1 MESVKTGKTNKVGKN
16 TEMAHTK
23 TNKETHFKQVSA
35 ITNRIRSIGG
45 IFTKIA
51 KKVRELVKKHPK
63 KSSAALVVLTPVACK
78 RAKELDDK
86 VQDKSKQAEKENK
99 INWWKYSGLT
109 IATSL
114 LLAACSAG
122 DIDKQIE
129 LEQEKQKTEQ
139 EKKEAE
145 NARDRANKSE
155 IELEQERQKTNK
167 SGIELANSQIKA
179 EQERQKTEQEKQKAN
194 KSEIELEQ
202 QKQKT
207 INTQRDLIKEQK
219 DFIKETEQNC
229 QEKHGQLFI
238 KRARIKTGITTGIAI
253 EIEAECKTPK
263 PTKTNQTPIQP
274 KHLPNSKHPHSQRGS
289 KAQELIAYLLF
300 EQKDF
305 IIETEQKCQEKHNQ
319 FFIKKAGIKGG
330 AIEVEAE
337 CKTPK
342 PTKTNQTP
350 IQPKHLPNSKQ
361 PHSQRGSKAQEL
373 IAYLQ
378 KELESL
384 PYSQKAIA
392 KQVDFYKPSSIA
404 YLELDPRD
412 FKVTEEWQNEN
423 LKIRSKA
430 QAKMLEMRKPQANL
444 SPSQSFLFVQRI
456 FADINK
462 EIEAAANTEKKA
474 EKVGY
479 GYSKRV

>member
-1 MESVKTGKTNKVGKN
+1 MKSVKTGKTNKVGKN
-16 TEMAHTK
+16 TEMANTK
-23 TNKETHFKQVSA
+23 TNKGTHFKQVSA

-51 KKVRELVKKHPK
+51 KKVRELFKKHPK
-63 KSSAALVVLTPVACK
+63 KSNVALVVLTHAACK

-86 VQDKSKQAEKENK
+86 VQDKSKQAEKENQ

-114 LLAACSAG
+114 LLAACSTG

-129 LEQEKQKTEQ
+129 LEQEKQKANKSGIELEQQRQKTEQ
-139 EKKEAE
+139 EKQK
-145 NARDRANKSE
+145 ANKSE

-238 KRARIKTGITTGIAI
+238 KKTRIKTGITTGIAI

-274 KHLPNSKHPHSQRGS
+274 KHLPNSK
-289 KAQELIAYLLF
+289 
-300 EQKDF
+300 
-305 IIETEQKCQEKHNQ
+305 
-319 FFIKKAGIKGG
+319 
-330 AIEVEAE
+330 
-337 CKTPK
+337 
-342 PTKTNQTP
+342 
-350 IQPKHLPNSKQ
+350 Q
-361 PHSQRGSKAQEL
+361 PHSQRGSKAQEF

-430 QAKMLEMRKPQANL
+430 QAKMLEMRNVKPYPQAHL
-444 SPSQSFLFVQRI
+444 STSQSLLFVQKI

-462 EIEAAANTEKKA
+462 EIKVVANTEKKA

-479 GYSKRV
+479 GYSKRM

>member
-1 MESVKTGKTNKVGKN
+1 
-16 TEMAHTK
+16 MANTK

-35 ITNRIRSIGG
+35 IINTLRSIGG

-63 KSSAALVVLTPVACK
+63 KSNAALVVLTHAACK

-86 VQDKSKQAEKENK
+86 VQDKSKQAEKENQ

-114 LLAACSAG
+114 LLAACNVGDIVG

-129 LEQEKQKTEQ
+129 LEQ

-145 NARDRANKSE
+145 NARDRANKSG

-179 EQERQKTEQEKQKAN
+179 EQERQKTEQERQKTN
-194 KSEIELEQ
+194 KSGIELEQ
-202 QKQKT
+202 QRQKAEQEKQKT

-238 KRARIKTGITTGIAI
+238 KKTRIKTGITTGIAI

-263 PTKTNQTPIQP
+263 PTKTNQT
-274 KHLPNSKHPHSQRGS
+274 S
-289 KAQELIAYLLF
+289 
-300 EQKDF
+300 
-305 IIETEQKCQEKHNQ
+305 
-319 FFIKKAGIKGG
+319 
-330 AIEVEAE
+330 
-337 CKTPK
+337 
-342 PTKTNQTP
+342 

-444 SPSQSFLFVQRI
+444 SPFQSFSILQNIV
-456 FADINK
+456 ADINK
-462 EIEAAANTEKKA
+462 GIEAAANTEKKA

-479 GYSKRV
+479 GYSKRM

>member
-1 MESVKTGKTNKVGKN
+1 M
-16 TEMAHTK
+16 
-23 TNKETHFKQVSA
+23 TH
-35 ITNRIRSIGG
+35 
-45 IFTKIA
+45 
-51 KKVRELVKKHPK
+51 
-63 KSSAALVVLTPVACK
+63 VACK
-78 RAKELDDK
+78 KAKELDDK
-86 VQDKSKQAEKENK
+86 VQDKSKQAEKENQ

-114 LLAACSAG
+114 LLAACSVG

-139 EKKEAE
+139 EE
-145 NARDRANKSE
+145 
-155 IELEQERQKTNK
+155 QKTSN
-167 SGIELANSQIKA
+167 IETSNQIKV
-179 EQERQKTEQEKQKAN
+179 EQEKQKTSN
-194 KSEIELEQ
+194 IETNNQIKVEQ
-202 QKQKT
+202 EKQKT
-207 INTQRDLIKEQK
+207 SNIEKDLVKEQKDLIKEQK
-219 DFIKETEQNC
+219 DLVKKAEQNC
-229 QEKHGQLFI
+229 QENHSQFFI
-238 KRARIKTGITTGIAI
+238 KKLGIKGGIAI

-263 PTKTNQTPIQP
+263 P
-274 KHLPNSKHPHSQRGS
+274 
-289 KAQELIAYLLF
+289 A
-300 EQKDF
+300 
-305 IIETEQKCQEKHNQ
+305 
-319 FFIKKAGIKGG
+319 
-330 AIEVEAE
+330 
-337 CKTPK
+337 
-342 PTKTNQTP
+342 KTNQTP

-392 KQVDFYKPSSIA
+392 KQVDFYRPSSIA

-430 QAKMLEMRKPQANL
+430 QAKMLEMRNPQANL
-444 SPSQSFLFVQRI
+444 SASQSLLFVQKI

-462 EIEAAANTEKKA
+462 GIEAAANTEKKA

-479 GYSKRV
+479 GYSKRM

>member
-16 TEMAHTK
+16 TETANTK
-23 TNKETHFKQVSA
+23 ANKETHFKQVSA
-35 ITNRIRSIGG
+35 ITNMIRSIGRF
-45 IFTKIA
+45 FTKIMNR
-51 KKVRELVKKHPK
+51 VRELVKKHPK
-63 KSSAALVVLTPVACK
+63 KSKVALVVLTHAACK

-86 VQDKSKQAEKENK
+86 VQDKSKQAEKENQ

-114 LLAACSAG
+114 LLAACNVG

-129 LEQEKQKTEQ
+129 LEQEK
-139 EKKEAE
+139 KEVE
-145 NARDRANKSE
+145 NARDRANKSGIELEQERQKTNKSE

-238 KRARIKTGITTGIAI
+238 KKARIKTGITTGIAI

-274 KHLPNSKHPHSQRGS
+274 KHLPNSKQPRSQRGS
-289 KAQELIAYLLF
+289 K
-300 EQKDF
+300 
-305 IIETEQKCQEKHNQ
+305 T
-319 FFIKKAGIKGG
+319 
-330 AIEVEAE
+330 
-337 CKTPK
+337 
-342 PTKTNQTP
+342 
-350 IQPKHLPNSKQ
+350 
-361 PHSQRGSKAQEL
+361 QEL

-412 FKVTEEWQNEN
+412 FKVTEEWQKEN

-430 QAKMLEMRKPQANL
+430 QAKMLEMRHLKPDPQAHL
-444 SPSQSFLFVQRI
+444 STSQSLLFVQKI
-456 FADINK
+456 FADVNK
-462 EIEAAANTEKKA
+462 EVEAAANTEKKA
-474 EKVGY
+474 EKAGY
-479 GYSKRV
+479 GYSKRMWA

>member
-1 MESVKTGKTNKVGKN
+1 MKSVKTGKTNKVGKN
-16 TEMAHTK
+16 TETANTK
-23 TNKETHFKQVSA
+23 ANKKTHFKQASA
-35 ITNRIRSIGG
+35 ITNTLRSIGG

-51 KKVRELVKKHPK
+51 KKVRELVKKHPE
-63 KSSAALVVLTPVACK
+63 KSSAALVVLTHVACK

-86 VQDKSKQAEKENK
+86 VQDKSKQAEKENQ
-99 INWWKYSGLT
+99 INWWKYLGLT

-114 LLAACSAG
+114 LLAACNAG

-129 LEQEKQKTEQ
+129 LEQEKQKTSNIETNNQIKVEQEKQKTSNIETSNQIKVEQEQQKTEQ

-145 NARDRANKSE
+145 NARDRANKSG
-155 IELEQERQKTNK
+155 IELEQEKQKTN
-167 SGIELANSQIKA
+167 
-179 EQERQKTEQEKQKAN
+179 
-194 KSEIELEQ
+194 
-202 QKQKT
+202 
-207 INTQRDLIKEQK
+207 NTQKDLVKK
-219 DFIKETEQNC
+219 AEQNC
-229 QEKHGQLFI
+229 QEKHGQ
-238 KRARIKTGITTGIAI
+238 
-253 EIEAECKTPK
+253 
-263 PTKTNQTPIQP
+263 
-274 KHLPNSKHPHSQRGS
+274 
-289 KAQELIAYLLF
+289 
-300 EQKDF
+300 
-305 IIETEQKCQEKHNQ
+305 
-319 FFIKKAGIKGG
+319 FFIKKLGIKGG
-330 AIEVEAE
+330 IAIEVEAE

-361 PHSQRGSKAQEL
+361 PRSQRGSKVQEF

-392 KQVDFYKPSSIA
+392 KQVNFYRPSSIA

-430 QAKMLEMRKPQANL
+430 QAKMLEMRKPQAHL
-444 SPSQSFLFVQRI
+444 STSQSLLFVQKI

-462 EIEAAANTEKKA
+462 EIKVAANTEKKA

-479 GYSKRV
+479 GYSKRM

>member
-16 TEMAHTK
+16 TEAADTK
-23 TNKETHFKQVSA
+23 ANKETHFKQASA
-35 ITNRIRSIGG
+35 ITNIIRSISGF
-45 IFTKIA
+45 FTKIV
-51 KKVRELVKKHPK
+51 KRVRELVKKHPK
-63 KSSAALVVLTPVACK
+63 KSNAALVVLTHVACK

-86 VQDKSKQAEKENK
+86 VQDKSKQAEKENQ

-114 LLAACSAG
+114 LLAACNVG

-129 LEQEKQKTEQ
+129 LEQEKQKANKSGIELEQQRQKTEQ
-139 EKKEAE
+139 EKQK
-145 NARDRANKSE
+145 ANKSE

-274 KHLPNSKHPHSQRGS
+274 KHLPNSKQPRSQRGS
-289 KAQELIAYLLF
+289 K
-300 EQKDF
+300 
-305 IIETEQKCQEKHNQ
+305 T
-319 FFIKKAGIKGG
+319 
-330 AIEVEAE
+330 
-337 CKTPK
+337 
-342 PTKTNQTP
+342 
-350 IQPKHLPNSKQ
+350 
-361 PHSQRGSKAQEL
+361 QEL

-423 LKIRSKA
+423 LKMRSKA
-430 QAKMLEMRKPQANL
+430 QAKMLEMRHLKPDPQAHL
-444 SPSQSFLFVQRI
+444 STSQSLLFVQKI
-456 FADINK
+456 FADVNK

-474 EKVGY
+474 EKAGY
-479 GYSKRV
+479 GYSKRM

>member
-16 TEMAHTK
+16 TEMANTK
-23 TNKETHFKQVSA
+23 ASKETHFKQVSA
-35 ITNRIRSIGG
+35 ITNTIRSIGG
-45 IFTKIA
+45 FFTKII

-63 KSSAALVVLTPVACK
+63 RSNVALVVLTHVACK
-78 RAKELDDK
+78 EAKELDDK
-86 VQDKSKQAEKENK
+86 VQDKSKQAEKENQ

-114 LLAACSAG
+114 LLAACNAG
-122 DIDKQIE
+122 DTDKQIE
-129 LEQEKQKTEQ
+129 LEQEKQEANKSGIELEQERQKTEQ
-139 EKKEAE
+139 ERQKT
-145 NARDRANKSE
+145 NKSE

-238 KRARIKTGITTGIAI
+238 KKARIKTGITTGIAI

-274 KHLPNSKHPHSQRGS
+274 KH
-289 KAQELIAYLLF
+289 F
-300 EQKDF
+300 
-305 IIETEQKCQEKHNQ
+305 
-319 FFIKKAGIKGG
+319 
-330 AIEVEAE
+330 
-337 CKTPK
+337 
-342 PTKTNQTP
+342 
-350 IQPKHLPNSKQ
+350 PNSKQ
-361 PHSQRGSKAQEL
+361 PRSQRGSKAQEL

-412 FKVTEEWQNEN
+412 FNVTEEWQNEN

-430 QAKMLEMRKPQANL
+430 QAKMLEMRHLKPDPQAHL
-444 SPSQSFLFVQRI
+444 PTSQSLLFVQKI
-456 FADINK
+456 FADVNK
-462 EIEAAANTEKKA
+462 EIKVVANTEKKV
-474 EKVGY
+474 EKAGY

>member
-16 TEMAHTK
+16 TETADTK
-23 TNKETHFKQVSA
+23 ANKEAHFKQASA
-35 ITNRIRSIGG
+35 ITNTIRSIGG
-45 IFTKIA
+45 FFTKIA
-51 KKVRELVKKHPK
+51 KRVRELVKKHPK
-63 KSSAALVVLTPVACK
+63 KSRAALVVLTHVACRK
-78 RAKELDDK
+78 AKELDDK
-86 VQDKSKQAEKENK
+86 VQDKSKQAEKENQ

-109 IATSL
+109 IAASL

-139 EKKEAE
+139 EQQKTEQERQK
-145 NARDRANKSE
+145 ANKSG
-155 IELEQERQKTNK
+155 IELEQERQKTEQERQKTNK
-167 SGIELANSQIKA
+167 SEIELANSQIKV
-179 EQERQKTEQEKQKAN
+179 EQEKQKAN

-207 INTQRDLIKEQK
+207 INAQRDLIKEQK

-238 KRARIKTGITTGIAI
+238 KKARIKTGITTGIAI

-274 KHLPNSKHPHSQRGS
+274 KHLPNSK
-289 KAQELIAYLLF
+289 
-300 EQKDF
+300 
-305 IIETEQKCQEKHNQ
+305 
-319 FFIKKAGIKGG
+319 
-330 AIEVEAE
+330 
-337 CKTPK
+337 
-342 PTKTNQTP
+342 
-350 IQPKHLPNSKQ
+350 QPR
-361 PHSQRGSKAQEL
+361 SQRGSKAQEL

-392 KQVDFYKPSSIA
+392 KQVNFYRPSSIA

-412 FKVTEEWQNEN
+412 FKATEEWQKEN

-430 QAKMLEMRKPQANL
+430 QAKMLEMRSLKPDPQAHL
-444 SPSQSFLFVQRI
+444 STSQSLLLVQKI
-456 FADINK
+456 FADVSK
-462 EIEAAANTEKKA
+462 EIKVVANTEKKV
-474 EKVGY
+474 EKAGY
-479 GYSKRV
+479 GYSKRM

>member
-16 TEMAHTK
+16 TETANTK
-23 TNKETHFKQVSA
+23 ANKETHFKQVSA
-35 ITNRIRSIGG
+35 ITNTLRSIGG
-45 IFTKIA
+45 FFTKIV

-63 KSSAALVVLTPVACK
+63 KSNAALVVLTHVACK

-86 VQDKSKQAEKENK
+86 VQDKSKQAEKENQ

-139 EKKEAE
+139 EQQKTEQERQK
-145 NARDRANKSE
+145 ANKSG

-238 KRARIKTGITTGIAI
+238 KKARIKTGIATGIAI

-274 KHLPNSKHPHSQRGS
+274 KHLPS
-289 KAQELIAYLLF
+289 
-300 EQKDF
+300 
-305 IIETEQKCQEKHNQ
+305 
-319 FFIKKAGIKGG
+319 
-330 AIEVEAE
+330 
-337 CKTPK
+337 
-342 PTKTNQTP
+342 
-350 IQPKHLPNSKQ
+350 SKQ
-361 PHSQRGSKAQEL
+361 PRSQRGSKAQEL

-412 FKVTEEWQNEN
+412 FNATEEWQKEN

-430 QAKMLEMRKPQANL
+430 QAKMLEMRSLKPDPQAHL
-444 SPSQSFLFVQRI
+444 STSQSLLFVQKI
-456 FADINK
+456 FADVSK
-462 EIEAAANTEKKA
+462 EIEAVANTEKKV
-474 EKVGY
+474 EKAGY

>member
-1 MESVKTGKTNKVGKN
+1 MKSVKTGKTNKVGKN
-16 TEMAHTK
+16 AETANTK
-23 TNKETHFKQVSA
+23 ANKETHFKQVSV
-35 ITNRIRSIGG
+35 ITNTLRSIGG

-63 KSSAALVVLTPVACK
+63 KSKAALVVLTHVACK
-78 RAKELDDK
+78 KAKELDDK
-86 VQDKSKQAEKENK
+86 VQDKSKQAEKENQ

-114 LLAACSAG
+114 LLAACNVG

-129 LEQEKQKTEQ
+129 LEQEK
-139 EKKEAE
+139 KEVE
-145 NARDRANKSE
+145 NARDRANKSG
-155 IELEQERQKTNK
+155 IELEQQRQKTEQERQKTNK

-179 EQERQKTEQEKQKAN
+179 EQERQKTN
-194 KSEIELEQ
+194 KSGIELEQ
-202 QKQKT
+202 QRQKAEQEKQKT

-219 DFIKETEQNC
+219 DFIKYAEQN
-229 QEKHGQLFI
+229 
-238 KRARIKTGITTGIAI
+238 
-253 EIEAECKTPK
+253 
-263 PTKTNQTPIQP
+263 
-274 KHLPNSKHPHSQRGS
+274 
-289 KAQELIAYLLF
+289 
-300 EQKDF
+300 
-305 IIETEQKCQEKHNQ
+305 CQEKHNQ

-330 AIEVEAE
+330 ITTGIGIEVEAE

-350 IQPKHLPNSKQ
+350 TQPKHLPNSKQ

-412 FKVTEEWQNEN
+412 FKVTEEWQKEN

-430 QAKMLEMRKPQANL
+430 QAKMLEMRHLKPDPQAHL
-444 SPSQSFLFVQRI
+444 SASQSLLFVQKI
-456 FADINK
+456 FADVNK
-462 EIEAAANTEKKA
+462 EIKAVANTEKKV
-474 EKVGY
+474 EKAGY

>member
-1 MESVKTGKTNKVGKN
+1 
-16 TEMAHTK
+16 
-23 TNKETHFKQVSA
+23 
-35 ITNRIRSIGG
+35 
-45 IFTKIA
+45 
-51 KKVRELVKKHPK
+51 
-63 KSSAALVVLTPVACK
+63 
-78 RAKELDDK
+78 
-86 VQDKSKQAEKENK
+86 
-99 INWWKYSGLT
+99 YSGLT

-139 EKKEAE
+139 EE
-145 NARDRANKSE
+145 
-155 IELEQERQKTNK
+155 
-167 SGIELANSQIKA
+167 
-179 EQERQKTEQEKQKAN
+179 QKTEQEKQKTSN
-194 KSEIELEQ
+194 IETNNQIKVEQEKQKTSNIETNNQIKVEQEQ
-202 QKQKT
+202 QKTSNIQKDLVKE
-207 INTQRDLIKEQK
+207 QKDLVKEQKDLVKEQKDLVKEQKDLIKEQK
-219 DFIKETEQNC
+219 DFIKKAEQNC
-229 QEKHGQLFI
+229 QENHSQFFI
-238 KRARIKTGITTGIAI
+238 KKLGIKGGIAI
-253 EIEAECKTPK
+253 EI
-263 PTKTNQTPIQP
+263 
-274 KHLPNSKHPHSQRGS
+274 
-289 KAQELIAYLLF
+289 
-300 EQKDF
+300 
-305 IIETEQKCQEKHNQ
+305 
-319 FFIKKAGIKGG
+319 
-330 AIEVEAE
+330 EAE

-430 QAKMLEMRKPQANL
+430 QAKMLEMRKPQAHL
-444 SPSQSFLFVQRI
+444 STSQSLLFVQKI
-456 FADINK
+456 FADVNK
-462 EIEAAANTEKKA
+462 EIKVIANTEKKV
-474 EKVGY
+474 EKAGY
-479 GYSKRV
+479 GYSKRM

>member
-16 TEMAHTK
+16 TETANTK
-23 TNKETHFKQVSA
+23 ASKETHFKQVNA
-35 ITNRIRSIGG
+35 ITNTLRSISGF
-45 IFTKIA
+45 FTKIV

-63 KSSAALVVLTPVACK
+63 KSKAALVVLTHVACK
-78 RAKELDDK
+78 KAKELDDK
-86 VQDKSKQAEKENK
+86 VQDKSKQAEKENQ

-109 IATSL
+109 IAASL
-114 LLAACSAG
+114 LLAACNAG

-129 LEQEKQKTEQ
+129 LEQEKQKANKSGIELEQERQKTEQ
-139 EKKEAE
+139 ERQKTNKSEIE
-145 NARDRANKSE
+145 LEQERQKTNKSE

-238 KRARIKTGITTGIAI
+238 KKARIKTGITTGIAI

-263 PTKTNQTPIQP
+263 P
-274 KHLPNSKHPHSQRGS
+274 
-289 KAQELIAYLLF
+289 A
-300 EQKDF
+300 
-305 IIETEQKCQEKHNQ
+305 
-319 FFIKKAGIKGG
+319 
-330 AIEVEAE
+330 
-337 CKTPK
+337 
-342 PTKTNQTP
+342 KTNQTP

-361 PHSQRGSKAQEL
+361 PRSQRGSKAQEL

-412 FKVTEEWQNEN
+412 FNVTEEWQKEN

-430 QAKMLEMRKPQANL
+430 QAKMLEMRSLKPDPQAHL
-444 SPSQSFLFVQRI
+444 STSQSLSFVQKI
-456 FADINK
+456 FADVSK
-462 EIEAAANTEKKA
+462 EIKVVANTEKKV
-474 EKVGY
+474 EKAGY
-479 GYSKRV
+479 GYSKRM

>member
-16 TEMAHTK
+16 TEITNAK
-23 TNKETHFKQVSA
+23 ANKETHFKQASA
-35 ITNRIRSIGG
+35 ITNMLRSIGG
-45 IFTKIA
+45 FFTKIV

-63 KSSAALVVLTPVACK
+63 KSNAALVVLTHVACK

-86 VQDKSKQAEKENK
+86 VQDKSKQAEKENQ

-129 LEQEKQKTEQ
+129 LEQEKQKANKSGIELEQQRQKTEQ
-139 EKKEAE
+139 ERQKT
-145 NARDRANKSE
+145 NKSE

-238 KRARIKTGITTGIAI
+238 KKARIKTGITTGIAI

-263 PTKTNQTPIQP
+263 P
-274 KHLPNSKHPHSQRGS
+274 
-289 KAQELIAYLLF
+289 A
-300 EQKDF
+300 
-305 IIETEQKCQEKHNQ
+305 
-319 FFIKKAGIKGG
+319 
-330 AIEVEAE
+330 
-337 CKTPK
+337 
-342 PTKTNQTP
+342 KTNQTP

-361 PHSQRGSKAQEL
+361 PRSQRGSKAQEL

-378 KELESL
+378 KDLESL

-392 KQVDFYKPSSIA
+392 KQVNFYRPSSIA

-412 FKVTEEWQNEN
+412 FNVTEEWQKEN

-430 QAKMLEMRKPQANL
+430 QAKMLEMRSLKLDPQAHL
-444 SPSQSFLFVQRI
+444 STSQSLLFVQKI
-456 FADINK
+456 FADVSK
-462 EIEAAANTEKKA
+462 EIEAAANTEKKV
-474 EKVGY
+474 EKAGY
-479 GYSKRV
+479 GYSKRM

>member
-1 MESVKTGKTNKVGKN
+1 MPVIRVLVMLATMMMKLVKTAKEKKVFKN

-35 ITNRIRSIGG
+35 ITNRLRSIGG

-63 KSSAALVVLTPVACK
+63 KSNVALVVLTHVACK

-86 VQDKSKQAEKENK
+86 VQDKSKQTEKENK

-145 NARDRANKSE
+145 NARDRANKSG

-179 EQERQKTEQEKQKAN
+179 EQERQKTEQEKQKTN
-194 KSEIELEQ
+194 KSGIELEQ

-274 KHLPNSKHPHSQRGS
+274 KHLPNSK
-289 KAQELIAYLLF
+289 
-300 EQKDF
+300 
-305 IIETEQKCQEKHNQ
+305 
-319 FFIKKAGIKGG
+319 
-330 AIEVEAE
+330 
-337 CKTPK
+337 
-342 PTKTNQTP
+342 
-350 IQPKHLPNSKQ
+350 Q
-361 PHSQRGSKAQEL
+361 PHSQRGSKAQEF

-378 KELESL
+378 KELEFL
-384 PYSQKAIA
+384 PYSQKTIA
-392 KQVDFYKPSSIA
+392 KQVDFYKPSSIT
-404 YLELDPRD
+404 YLKLDPRD

-430 QAKMLEMRKPQANL
+430 QAKMLEMRKTQANL
-444 SPSQSFLFVQRI
+444 SPFQSFSILQNIV
-456 FADINK
+456 ADINK
-462 EIEAAANTEKKA
+462 EIEAAANTEKKSR
-474 EKVGY
+474 KSGLWL
-479 GYSKRV
+479 

>member
-1 MESVKTGKTNKVGKN
+1 MESVKIGKTNKVGKN
-16 TEMAHTK
+16 TEMVNAK
-23 TNKETHFKQVSA
+23 ANKETHFKQVSA
-35 ITNRIRSIGG
+35 IANTLRSIGG

-63 KSSAALVVLTPVACK
+63 KSNAALVVLTHAACK
-78 RAKELDDK
+78 KAKELDDK
-86 VQDKSKQAEKENK
+86 VQDKSKQAEKENQ

-122 DIDKQIE
+122 DTDKQME

-139 EKKEAE
+139 EQQKTEQERQK
-145 NARDRANKSE
+145 ANRSG
-155 IELEQERQKTNK
+155 IELEQERQKTEQERQKTEQERQKTNK
-167 SGIELANSQIKA
+167 SEIELANSQIKV
-179 EQERQKTEQEKQKAN
+179 EQEKQKAN

-207 INTQRDLIKEQK
+207 INTQRDLVKEQK
-219 DFIKETEQNC
+219 DFIKYAEQN
-229 QEKHGQLFI
+229 
-238 KRARIKTGITTGIAI
+238 
-253 EIEAECKTPK
+253 
-263 PTKTNQTPIQP
+263 
-274 KHLPNSKHPHSQRGS
+274 
-289 KAQELIAYLLF
+289 
-300 EQKDF
+300 
-305 IIETEQKCQEKHNQ
+305 CQEKHNQ
-319 FFIKKAGIKGG
+319 FFIKKAGIKAGI
-330 AIEVEAE
+330 AIEIEAE

-342 PTKTNQTP
+342 PAKTNQTP

-361 PHSQRGSKAQEL
+361 PRSQRGSKAQEL

-412 FKVTEEWQNEN
+412 FNVTEEWQKEN

-430 QAKMLEMRKPQANL
+430 QAKMLEMRNPQAHL
-444 SPSQSFLFVQRI
+444 PTSQSLLFVQKI
-456 FADINK
+456 FADVNK
-462 EIEAAANTEKKA
+462 EIKVVANTEKKV
-474 EKVGY
+474 EKAGY
-479 GYSKRV
+479 GYSKRM

>member
-1 MESVKTGKTNKVGKN
+1 MKSVKTGKTNKVSKN
-16 TEMAHTK
+16 TEMANTK
-23 TNKETHFKQVSA
+23 TNNGTHFKQVSA
-35 ITNRIRSIGG
+35 ITNTLRSIGG

-63 KSSAALVVLTPVACK
+63 KSKVALVVLTHVACK

-86 VQDKSKQAEKENK
+86 VQDKSKQAEKENQ

-114 LLAACSAG
+114 LLAACSVG

-139 EKKEAE
+139 EQQKTEQEQQKTEQE
-145 NARDRANKSE
+145 QQKTEQEKQKANKSG

-167 SGIELANSQIKA
+167 SEIELANSQIKA
-179 EQERQKTEQEKQKAN
+179 EQERQKTEQEKQKTN

-274 KHLPNSKHPHSQRGS
+274 KHLPNSK
-289 KAQELIAYLLF
+289 
-300 EQKDF
+300 
-305 IIETEQKCQEKHNQ
+305 
-319 FFIKKAGIKGG
+319 
-330 AIEVEAE
+330 
-337 CKTPK
+337 
-342 PTKTNQTP
+342 
-350 IQPKHLPNSKQ
+350 QPR
-361 PHSQRGSKAQEL
+361 SQRGSKAQEL

-378 KELESL
+378 KELEFL

-430 QAKMLEMRKPQANL
+430 QAKMLEMRNVKPYPQAHL
-444 SPSQSFLFVQRI
+444 STSQSFSIIQNIV
-456 FADINK
+456 ADISK
-462 EIEAAANTEKKA
+462 EIEAATNTEKKA
-474 EKVGY
+474 EKAGY